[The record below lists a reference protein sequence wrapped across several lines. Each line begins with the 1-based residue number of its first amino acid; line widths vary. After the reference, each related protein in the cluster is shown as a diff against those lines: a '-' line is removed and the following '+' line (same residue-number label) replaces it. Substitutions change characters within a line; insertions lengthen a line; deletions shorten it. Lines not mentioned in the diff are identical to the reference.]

1 MRRRSIQ
8 GSILAAA
15 AAAVLSFGA
24 AQAQPDVIARALADP
39 ARPAADKARDAE
51 RHPGQLLVW
60 AGVEAGD
67 KVGEYMPG
75 GGYFTRILSKT
86 VGPAGKVYAYV
97 PAEIVKIAPKYLTDG
112 QALAA
117 DPSLGNV
124 VTASDTNA
132 KFGAPEPLDLVWT
145 SQNYHDL
152 HGKFAPAG
160 TATAFNAAVFKALK
174 PGGIYVVIDH
184 AALPSSGLK
193 GAAEQHRIA
202 KAAAI
207 EEIQLA
213 GFVLAGESGLLANPN
228 DPLTASVF
236 DPSIRGKT
244 DQFVLKFKKPN

>member
-1 MRRRSIQ
+1 M
-8 GSILAAA
+8 
-15 AAAVLSFGA
+15 
-24 AQAQPDVIARALADP
+24 
-39 ARPAADKARDAE
+39 
-51 RHPGQLLVW
+51 
-60 AGVEAGD
+60 
-67 KVGEYMPG
+67 
-75 GGYFTRILSKT
+75 
-86 VGPAGKVYAYV
+86 
-97 PAEIVKIAPKYLTDG
+97 
-112 QALAA
+112 
-117 DPSLGNV
+117 
-124 VTASDTNA
+124 
-132 KFGAPEPLDLVWT
+132 
-145 SQNYHDL
+145 
-152 HGKFAPAG
+152 
-160 TATAFNAAVFKALK
+160 FKALK

>member
-1 MRRRSIQ
+1 MLRRSI
-8 GSILAAA
+8 LVAATA
-15 AAAVLSFGA
+15 AFLSCGA
-24 AQAQPDVIARALADP
+24 AYAQPDVIARALADP
-39 ARPAADKARDAE
+39 ARPAADKARDGE

-86 VGPAGKVYAYV
+86 VGPTGKVYAYV
-97 PAEIVKIAPKYLTDG
+97 PSEIVKIAPKYLTDG

-124 VTASDTNA
+124 VTTSDANVR
-132 KFGAPEPLDLVWT
+132 FSAPEPLDLVWT

-160 TATAFNAAVFKALK
+160 TAVAFNAAVFKALK
-174 PGGIYVVIDH
+174 PGGTYVVIDH

-193 GAAEQHRIA
+193 GAGEQHRIA

-207 EEIQLA
+207 EEILQA
-213 GFVLAGESGLLANPN
+213 GFVLEGESGLLANAN

-244 DQFVLKFKKPN
+244 DQFALKFKKPQ